1 MKKEMLNLLTY
12 RKFMARFF
20 DPPAPKAPVEESKVK
35 KVYSSM
41 RLRVFLGA
49 FLGYAG
55 YYLVRKNLSL
65 AAPGMIDEGLLDKA
79 GIGIA
84 MSAVSIAYAFSK
96 FIMGSISDRSDA
108 RKFLCV
114 GLLLSS
120 LAMIVAGVFPYS
132 ASSMAFNVATVFF
145 LMLIVGWL
153 SGMGWPPCGR
163 IMAHWF
169 SQNERSFKM
178 SVWNTSHTFGSG
190 SLGLLA
196 SLGMTAVVAFGVPV
210 VESWRGAFIL
220 PAIVAIFIA
229 AICWLLIRDTPQS
242 CGLPS
247 INDYQHD
254 YSGVGSRQDDTKKIP
269 FRTLFVD
276 YVFKNRLLWII
287 AFANAFVYMVRYGVG
302 DWAPIYLQESGM
314 MTAAES
320 NLAFSLH
327 NYAGILGTIV
337 CGYVSARFF
346 KGRCTPPNVIFMI
359 LVLAGTLLY
368 WQADNVATLFVP
380 ARSAVYPI
388 LCKSLVYSALI
399 IVGFC
404 IYGPVAM
411 LGIQAVN
418 LVPKNAAGT
427 AAGFVGL
434 FGYLFG
440 DAILSKL
447 LMGTV
452 AQNAGW
458 HVTFMLLAFASIAAV
473 LLCSLTWRSEKQL
486 A

>member
-1 MKKEMLNLLTY
+1 
-12 RKFMARFF
+12 MAQFF
-20 DPPAPKAPVEESKVK
+20 NPPEQKPQLPRVGIPKGSN
-35 KVYSSM
+35 SM
-41 RLRVFLGA
+41 RWQVYHGA

-65 AAPGMIDEGLLDKA
+65 AAPGMIENGLLDKA

-108 RKFLCV
+108 RKFLVV
-114 GLLLSS
+114 GLVLSA
-120 LAMIVAGVFPYS
+120 LMMIITGIIPYS
-132 ASSMAFNVATVFF
+132 PATPMLNIAIVFV
-145 LMLIVGWL
+145 LMLVVGWL

-196 SLGMTAVVAFGVPV
+196 TAGMSLIVFAGMPASA
-210 VESWRGAFIL
+210 SWRGAFIL
-220 PAIVAIFIA
+220 PAVVALIIA
-229 AICWLLIRDTPQS
+229 SVCWWLIRDTPKS
-242 CGLPS
+242 YEIPY
-247 INDYQHD
+247 INEYRND
-254 YSGVGSRQDDTKKIP
+254 YSGVKSKVKDTEKIP
-269 FRTLFVD
+269 FKTLFVD
-276 YVFKNRLLWII
+276 YIFKNKLLWVI

-302 DWAPIYLQESGM
+302 DWAPIYLQESGLM
-314 MTAAES
+314 SAEQS

-327 NYAGILGTIV
+327 NYAGIFGTII
-337 CGYVSARFF
+337 CGWISARFF
-346 KGRCTPPNVIFMI
+346 KGRCTPPNVIFMSI
-359 LVLAGTLLY
+359 VLIGTLIY
-368 WQADNVATLFVP
+368 WQAGNIAGIFTEVG
-380 ARSAVYPI
+380 SAAY
-388 LCKSLVYSALI
+388 LSLAKGLIFFALI
-399 IVGFC
+399 LVGFC

-411 LGIQAVN
+411 IGIQALN

-440 DAILSKL
+440 DAILSKI
-447 LMGTV
+447 LMGGV
-452 AQNAGW
+452 AQHAGW
-458 HVTFMLLAFASIAAV
+458 QMTFLMLAVASALAV
-473 LLCSLTWRSEKQL
+473 LLCALTWKSEKTVTE
-486 A
+486 

>member
-1 MKKEMLNLLTY
+1 
-12 RKFMARFF
+12 MARFF
-20 DPPAPKAPVEESKVK
+20 DPPAPKPQLPSEKIP
-35 KVYSSM
+35 KVYNSM
-41 RLRVFLGA
+41 RWKVFLGA

-65 AAPGMIDEGLLDKA
+65 AAPGMIENGLLDKA

-108 RKFLCV
+108 RKFLV
-114 GLLLSS
+114 FGLLLSA
-120 LAMIVAGVFPYS
+120 LTMILTGIIPYS
-132 ASSMAFNVATVFF
+132 PANPGLNIAIVFV

-196 SLGMTAVVAFGVPV
+196 TAGMTLLAFCGVPAAQ
-210 VESWRGAFIL
+210 SWRGAFIL
-220 PAIVAIFIA
+220 PAVVALVIA
-229 AICWLLIRDTPQS
+229 AICWWLIRDTPQS

-247 INDYQHD
+247 INEYRND
-254 YSGVGSRQDDTKKIP
+254 YSGVKSKVKDTEKIP
-269 FRTLFVD
+269 FKTLFVD
-276 YVFKNRLLWII
+276 YIFKNKLLWVI

-302 DWAPIYLQESGM
+302 DWAPIYLQESGLM
-314 MTAAES
+314 SPEQS

-327 NYAGILGTIV
+327 NYAGIFGTII
-337 CGYVSARFF
+337 CGWISTKFF
-346 KGRCTPPNVIFMI
+346 KGRCTPPNVIFMAI
-359 LVLAGTLLY
+359 VLVGTLLY
-368 WQADNVATLFVP
+368 WQAGNVAGLFAEVGTP
-380 ARSAVYPI
+380 AYA
-388 LCKSLVYSALI
+388 SLAKGLIFFALI

-411 LGIQAVN
+411 IGIQALN

-447 LMGTV
+447 LMGSV
-452 AQNAGW
+452 AQHAGW
-458 HVTFMLLAFASIAAV
+458 QVTFMMLAVASALAV
-473 LLCSLTWRSEKQL
+473 LLCALTWNSEK
-486 A
+486 AVTE

>member
-1 MKKEMLNLLTY
+1 
-12 RKFMARFF
+12 MARFF
-20 DPPAPKAPVEESKVK
+20 DPPAQKPLLPSEKIP
-35 KVYSSM
+35 KVYNSM
-41 RLRVFLGA
+41 RWKVFLGA

-65 AAPGMIDEGLLDKA
+65 AAPGMIENGLLDKA

-108 RKFLCV
+108 RKFLVV
-114 GLLLSS
+114 GLMLSA
-120 LAMIVAGVFPYS
+120 LMMIITGVIPYS
-132 ASSMAFNVATVFF
+132 PSTPALNIAIVFV
-145 LMLIVGWL
+145 LMLVVGWL

-196 SLGMTAVVAFGVPV
+196 TAGMSLVVFFGMPAA
-210 VESWRGAFIL
+210 SAWRGAFIL
-220 PAIVAIFIA
+220 PAVVALIIA
-229 AICWLLIRDTPQS
+229 AVCWWLIRDTPQS

-247 INDYQHD
+247 INEYRND
-254 YSGVGSRQDDTKKIP
+254 YSGVKSKVKDTEKIP
-269 FRTLFVD
+269 FKTLFVD
-276 YVFKNRLLWII
+276 YIFKNKLLWVI

-302 DWAPIYLQESGM
+302 DWAPIYLQESGLM
-314 MTAAES
+314 SAEQS

-327 NYAGILGTIV
+327 NYAGIFGTII
-337 CGYVSARFF
+337 CGWISARFF
-346 KGRCTPPNVIFMI
+346 KGRCTPPNVIFMSI
-359 LVLAGTLLY
+359 VLIGTLIY
-368 WQADNVATLFVP
+368 WQAGN
-380 ARSAVYPI
+380 SAGIFTEVGSAAY
-388 LCKSLVYSALI
+388 LSLAKGLIFFALI
-399 IVGFC
+399 LVGFC

-411 LGIQAVN
+411 IGIQALN

-440 DAILSKL
+440 DAILSKI
-447 LMGTV
+447 LMGGV
-452 AQNAGW
+452 AQHAGW
-458 HVTFMLLAFASIAAV
+458 QMTFLMLAVASALAV
-473 LLCSLTWRSEKQL
+473 LLCALTWKSEKTVTE
-486 A
+486 